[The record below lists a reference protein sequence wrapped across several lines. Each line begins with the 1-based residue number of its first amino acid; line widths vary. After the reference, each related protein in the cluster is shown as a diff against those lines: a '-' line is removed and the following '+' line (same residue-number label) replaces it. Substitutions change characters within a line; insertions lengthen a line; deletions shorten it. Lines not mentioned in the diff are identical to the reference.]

1 MRKKLIAAAGL
12 AATAALLA
20 PAAVANAADTPADS
34 KSTTVTMTVAGQGGD
49 LRITA
54 SAGSITLTPN
64 MGNSSVQGQFGTV
77 TGINDGRTNLAP
89 RGWVATVAMTDLT
102 TGGANPTAISADR
115 VYYKVTGPTWDSNG
129 TRENLAS
136 DWLPLSSQPVAV
148 YKRGGQTYVVPQ
160 YTSWTPNIKVELP
173 TVDQNGTQLPAVPA
187 GTYTG
192 TLTTSVI

>member
-12 AATAALLA
+12 AATVGLLA

-64 MGNSSVQGQFGTV
+64 MGNSNVQGQFGTV
-77 TGINDGRTNLAP
+77 TGINDGRTNVSP
-89 RGWVATVAMTDLT
+89 RSWVASVAMTDLT
-102 TGGANPTAISADR
+102 TGGESPATISADR

-136 DWLPLSSQPVAV
+136 DWVALGSQPVPV
-148 YKRGGQTYVVPQ
+148 YKRGGQTYVVGQ